1 MTACGYLHCQRR
13 RRITANAPVM
23 NYNQYRRVRKLLN
36 ECCNYENGRCLL
48 LEKICPQAISRTLL
62 CNWFKETVLP
72 LDKEL
77 SATLLHKQEAK
88 QCLICG
94 KSFIAGSNRAKYC
107 EKCSVLERKRK
118 EAARQRRRYQ
128 STHLGKLKAL

>member
-1 MTACGYLHCQRR
+1 
-13 RRITANAPVM
+13 M
-23 NYNQYRRVRKLLN
+23 NYNHYRKARKLLN
-36 ECCNYENGRCLL
+36 ECCNYENGQCIM

-77 SATLLHKQEAK
+77 SATLLYKQKTK

-94 KSFIAGSNRAKYC
+94 KSFLPGSNRAKYC
-107 EKCSVLERKRK
+107 QDCSVMERKHK
-118 EAARQRRRYQ
+118 EAARQRKRYN
-128 STHLGKLKAL
+128 STHLERLKAL